1 MKELK
6 DKYDNLKQN
15 GTELGFQLPDIN
27 LKCQQPPNK
36 SGPGADETNHAIQR
50 YQVIAKNPTEYE
62 EGSLVVHDHRLNGTQ
77 VAKQQQLNTQET
89 LKRLMKNIFYSDDG
103 LKAQEGGGKGV
114 TMITNVSGKAN
125 SKVFIDPKTLIEA
138 HPLF

>member
-1 MKELK
+1 
-6 DKYDNLKQN
+6 
-15 GTELGFQLPDIN
+15 
-27 LKCQQPPNK
+27 
-36 SGPGADETNHAIQR
+36 
-50 YQVIAKNPTEYE
+50 
-62 EGSLVVHDHRLNGTQ
+62 
-77 VAKQQQLNTQET
+77 
-89 LKRLMKNIFYSDDG
+89 MKNIFYSDDG